1 MIKDMVESRKKDW
14 FYDTKAGRIILLVL
28 GVLVALLG
36 AVQFVLFFFERS
48 WYLLWMGLCS
58 LFSGIGSLIVLNR
71 KRKENARM
79 ENPNSNESEHD

>member
-1 MIKDMVESRKKDW
+1 MIKDMVEPRKKDW

-36 AVQFVLFFFERS
+36 AVQFVLFFFDRS
-48 WYLLWMGLCS
+48 WYLLWMGICS

-71 KRKENARM
+71 KRKENVRL
-79 ENPNSNESEHD
+79 ENPKSNESNHD